1 MSLKILIIEDEPDI
15 RKNLEYNL
23 SREGYSVLTAA
34 SIAEAEQLIYSNN
47 LSLVLLDLML
57 PDGSGLEL
65 CKKMKSDP
73 DIQNLPI
80 IILTA
85 KDDEVDKVVGFEIGA
100 DDYVTK
106 PFSVRELILR
116 IKAVLK
122 RGEKKKDIV
131 EIDRQFGDLKIDIDS
146 HEVYV
151 DGELVNLTA
160 LEFKLL
166 IQLVDRRG
174 RVQSREQL
182 LTDVGVCGWGRPVL
196 LHSRRNPAVAA
207 AEAGPELAGGGR
219 GAMLYISGNDTP
231 ASKALKGTKDWTQV
245 KMRLKSGLD
254 TSLTITCLFGGWGIV
269 TGKAWWDDVSLR
281 KVTYEVIESD
291 ESESVAKGNVERG
304 KKIFMT
310 HPIAA
315 CTRCHVVKGVGGPVG
330 PVGPVSP
337 VGPVGLN
344 LRETNKAKTNM
355 LAAHVAAMRSPD
367 SVTNTPPQNA
377 PPKYPA
383 GTTI

>member
-34 SIAEAEQLIYSNN
+34 SIADAEQLIYSNN
-47 LSLVLLDLML
+47 LSLILLDLML
-57 PDGSGLEL
+57 PDGSGLDL

-73 DIQNLPI
+73 DMQNLPI

-85 KDDEVDKVVGFEIGA
+85 KDDEVDKVVGFELGA

-122 RGEKKKDIV
+122 RGENKKDIV

-182 LTDVGVCGWGRPVL
+182 LADVWGY
-196 LHSRRNPAVAA
+196 S
-207 AEAGPELAGGGR
+207 AEVTTR
-219 GAMLYISGNDTP
+219 TVDTHI
-231 ASKALKGTKDWTQV
+231 KRLREKLGTMGKYVQ
-245 KMRLKSGLD
+245 
-254 TSLTITCLFGGWGIV
+254 TI
-269 TGKAWWDDVSLR
+269 R
-281 KVTYEVIESD
+281 
-291 ESESVAKGNVERG
+291 
-304 KKIFMT
+304 
-310 HPIAA
+310 
-315 CTRCHVVKGVGGPVG
+315 GVGYKF
-330 PVGPVSP
+330 S
-337 VGPVGLN
+337 
-344 LRETNKAKTNM
+344 
-355 LAAHVAAMRSPD
+355 RSPD
-367 SVTNTPPQNA
+367 
-377 PPKYPA
+377 
-383 GTTI
+383 

>member
-47 LSLVLLDLML
+47 LSLILLDLML
-57 PDGSGLEL
+57 PDGSGLDL

-73 DIQNLPI
+73 NVQNLPI

-85 KDDEVDKVVGFEIGA
+85 KDDEVDKVVGFELGA

-122 RGEKKKDIV
+122 RGENKKDIV

-151 DGELVNLTA
+151 DGDLVNLTA

-182 LTDVGVCGWGRPVL
+182 LADVWGY
-196 LHSRRNPAVAA
+196 S
-207 AEAGPELAGGGR
+207 AEVTTR
-219 GAMLYISGNDTP
+219 TVDTHI
-231 ASKALKGTKDWTQV
+231 KRLREKLGTMGKYVQ
-245 KMRLKSGLD
+245 
-254 TSLTITCLFGGWGIV
+254 TI
-269 TGKAWWDDVSLR
+269 R
-281 KVTYEVIESD
+281 
-291 ESESVAKGNVERG
+291 
-304 KKIFMT
+304 
-310 HPIAA
+310 
-315 CTRCHVVKGVGGPVG
+315 GVGYKF
-330 PVGPVSP
+330 S
-337 VGPVGLN
+337 
-344 LRETNKAKTNM
+344 
-355 LAAHVAAMRSPD
+355 RSPD
-367 SVTNTPPQNA
+367 
-377 PPKYPA
+377 
-383 GTTI
+383 